1 VVITHVTSKITTHK
15 KTEDVMKRNPITAV
29 LTIVFA
35 SLLISC
41 SGGGGGNGNGNGNA
55 GIPYTGLTTQAHISA
70 SNANKIF
77 AVIWYAGASSGYVS
91 PSPAIAKAPP
101 SENLRNSGMTTLFKR
116 LKDRSSSDFM
126 GFAAKTNTNMRA
138 APVNETSYGSVSG
151 TLTITGSID
160 PNTMTGTLTMTYV
173 NYNDGDGYTYDGVVT
188 AKIDGFDMAY
198 LMITDMTMS
207 FSLLTVKSANYDM
220 SMSGSMRLQES
231 IQTNSDTMT
240 INVVTRDNVSKETSR
255 FENYVQTMTYNNIL
269 MPTSALETFIGRVY
283 AGAYGYVDVSTTS
296 PCIYTSPQ
304 AAPDSGG
311 PIMLSGAGNS
321 KARITPV
328 SVSNVRIE
336 VDSDGDTVFETKNTY
351 YWSSIDGPPLA
362 PVANAGPDQ
371 SVVIGS
377 LVMLDGSSSTEP
389 NGGPLTYAWTM
400 TSKPNGS
407 SAVLASSSSMTTSF
421 TADVL
426 GVYTISLIVSNGTTS
441 STPDDVVITVPGA
454 TSPLTLD
461 PAIVTAGTATL
472 RGSFVNPAGYT
483 TTVWFEYGTTAAYG
497 SSTSHQAYAAAGAI
511 QTSADISGLLEK
523 TVYHYRLTTQNAAG
537 TFYGDDKTF
546 KTFVTPEILASGLNA
561 PGDLRLYSGDLYWVE
576 IYSDAV
582 KKVSTSGGTVNTV
595 ATSAMGGNAAQ
606 LALDGANVYWSDD
619 QTIWEQ
625 PISGGTATLLVSGR
639 QMIRYLEPESA
650 DLFFRDDKGI
660 EKADIVTG
668 MVTTVAPSNTA
679 LDFQGGLAVDS
690 TNIYWVDIWAGTISK
705 AAHDGLSFL
714 WLAVNLLEPNNLLL
728 DSGYLFWSDQ
738 GGIKRMSIN
747 GGSITTIATVN
758 PTLMTFTKD
767 DAYIYCTDYYGGTVY
782 KVEIASGVVTTLV
795 VGQNLPG
802 SIVVDSTSVYWI
814 NNGNSYY
821 PPLGEIR
828 KAPKSY

>member
-1 VVITHVTSKITTHK
+1 
-15 KTEDVMKRNPITAV
+15 MAGFM
-29 LTIVFA
+29 IVFV
-35 SLLISC
+35 SC
-41 SGGGGGNGNGNGNA
+41 SGGGGGGGGNT
-55 GIPYTGLTTQAHISA
+55 GIPYTGLSTQAPITV

-77 AVIWYAGASSGYVS
+77 AVVWYAGASSGYVS
-91 PSPAIAKAPP
+91 PSPAIAKTPL
-101 SENLRNSGMTTLFKR
+101 SENSKNSRLVTLFKQ
-116 LKDRSSSDFM
+116 LKVRSSSDFT
-126 GFAAKTNTNMRA
+126 GFVAKTKNSMRA
-138 APVNETSYGSVSG
+138 APVNETYYGSVSG
-151 TLTITGSID
+151 TLRITGSID
-160 PNTMTGTLTMTYV
+160 TNTMTGNLTMTYV
-173 NYNDGDGYTYDGVVT
+173 NFNDGDGYTYDGVVN
-188 AKIDGFDMAY
+188 ARVDEFDMTY
-198 LMITDMTMS
+198 GIITDMTMS
-207 FSLLTVKSANYDM
+207 FSLLTIKSSNFDI

-240 INVVTRDNVSKETSR
+240 INVVSRDNVSKETSR
-255 FENYVQTMTYNNIL
+255 FENYVQTMTYNNIM
-269 MPTSALETFIGRVY
+269 MPTSAWETYVGRVY
-283 AGAYGYVDVSTTS
+283 AGKYGYVDVSTSS
-296 PCIYTSPQ
+296 PCIYSAPQ

-336 VDSDGDTVFETKNTY
+336 VDADGDTVFENKNTY
-351 YWSSIDGPPLA
+351 YWSSLDGLPLA

-377 LVMLDGSSSTEP
+377 LVTLDGSGSTEP

-407 SAVLASSSSMTTSF
+407 STVVANSSSVTTSF

-441 STPDDVVITVPGA
+441 SIPDDVVITVPGP

-461 PAIVTAGTATL
+461 PSMVTASTATL

-483 TTVWFEYGTTAAYG
+483 TTVWFEYGTTTSYG
-497 SSTSHQAYAAAGAI
+497 YSTPTQAYAAAGAI
-511 QTSADISGLLEK
+511 QATADISGLPEK
-523 TVYHYRLTTQNAAG
+523 TVYHYRLATQNAAG

-561 PGDLRLYSGDLYWVE
+561 PGDIHLYSGDLYWVE
-576 IYSDAV
+576 IYSGAV

-595 ATSAMGGNAAQ
+595 ATSAMGGNSAQ
-606 LALDGANVYWSDD
+606 LALDGANAYWSDFG
-619 QTIWEQ
+619 TIWKQ

-639 QMIRYLEPESA
+639 QMIRYLEPQSS
-650 DLFFRDDKGI
+650 DLFFQDDTGI
-660 EKADIVTG
+660 EKADIITG
-668 MVTTVAPSNTA
+668 MVTTVVPSN
-679 LDFQGGLAVDS
+679 FYGGLAVDS
-690 TNIYWVDIWAGTISK
+690 TNIYWASLGTGEISK
-705 AAHDGLSFL
+705 AAHDGSSIVK
-714 WLAVNLLEPNNLLL
+714 LAINLLQPQNLLL

-758 PTLMTFTKD
+758 PTLMAFTKD

-795 VGQNLPG
+795 AGQNLPG
-802 SIVVDSTSVYWI
+802 SIVVDSTNVYWI

>member
-1 VVITHVTSKITTHK
+1 MIADT
-15 KTEDVMKRNPITAV
+15 KRRNAFLLLLVASFI
-29 LTIVFA
+29 LVFV
-35 SLLISC
+35 SC
-41 SGGGGGNGNGNGNA
+41 SGGGGGGGGNGNA
-55 GIPYTGLTTQAHISA
+55 GIPYTGLTTQAPITV

-77 AVIWYAGASSGYVS
+77 AVIWYEGASSGYVS
-91 PSPAIAKAPP
+91 PSPAIAKAPS
-101 SENLRNSGMTTLFKR
+101 SENSKNNGMTTLFKQ
-116 LKDRSSSDFM
+116 LKDRLSSDFT
-126 GFAAKTNTNMRA
+126 GFAAQTKNSMRA
-138 APVNETSYGSVSG
+138 VPVYQTIPGSISG
-151 TLTITGSID
+151 TLTINGSID
-160 PNTMTGTLTMTYV
+160 TNTMTGALTMTYV
-173 NYNDGDGYTYDGVVT
+173 NFNDGDGYTYDGVVN
-188 AKIDGFDMAY
+188 ASIDGYDMTY
-198 LMITDMTMS
+198 GIITDMTMS
-207 FSLLTVKSANYDM
+207 FSLLTIKSANFDI
-220 SMSGSMRLQES
+220 SMTGSIREQES
-231 IQTNSDTMT
+231 IPTNSDTMT
-240 INVVTRDNVSKETSR
+240 INVVSRDNVSKETSR
-255 FENYVQTMTYNNIL
+255 FENYVQTMTYNSIMN
-269 MPTSALETFIGRVY
+269 PTSALETDSGRVY
-283 AGAYGYVDVSTTS
+283 VGKYGYVDVSTSS
-296 PCIYTSPQ
+296 PCIYSAPQ

-336 VDSDGDTVFETKNTY
+336 VDADGNTVFEGKNTY
-351 YWSSIDGPPLA
+351 YWSSLDGLPLA
-362 PVANAGPDQ
+362 PIANAGPDQ

-377 LVMLDGSSSTEP
+377 LVTLDGSGSTEP

-407 SAVLASSSSMTTSF
+407 SAVLASSSSVTTSF
-421 TADVL
+421 TADAL
-426 GVYTISLIVSNGTTS
+426 GVYTISLVVSNGTTS
-441 STPDDVVITVPGA
+441 SIPDDVVITVPGA

-461 PAIVTAGTATL
+461 PAVVTASTATL

-483 TTVWFEYGTTAAYG
+483 TTVWFEYGTTTAYG
-497 SSTSHQAYAAAGAI
+497 YSTPTQAYAAAGAI
-511 QTSADISGLLEK
+511 QASVDISGLLEK
-523 TVYHYRLTTQNAAG
+523 TVYHYRLATQNAAG

-546 KTFVTPEILASGLNA
+546 KTFVTPDILASGLNA
-561 PGDLRLYSGDLYWVE
+561 PGDLLMYSGDLYWVE
-576 IYSDAV
+576 IYSGAV
-582 KKVSTSGGTVNTV
+582 KKVSTSGGAVNTV

-619 QTIWEQ
+619 QTIWKQ
-625 PISGGTATLLVSGR
+625 PISGGTVTPLVSGR
-639 QMIRYLEPESA
+639 QMIRYLEPQSS

-660 EKADIVTG
+660 EKADIISG

-690 TNIYWVDIWAGTISK
+690 TNVYWVDIWAGTISK
-705 AAHDGLSFL
+705 AAHDGLSFVT
-714 WLAVNLLEPNNLLL
+714 LAVNLMQPNNLLL

-758 PTLMTFTKD
+758 PSAFTKD

-782 KVEIASGVVTTLV
+782 KVEIASGAVTTLV